1 MHDRSW
7 CDPDEVKMDPDCM
20 LSPPDDVRVIVQGE
34 VVGPASIGKFLM
46 KDILYIMD
54 CALKRFLF
62 YLLLCAMVQLQA
74 SDINAGLSLLV
85 PLKRDSL

>member
-1 MHDRSW
+1 
-7 CDPDEVKMDPDCM
+7 M
-20 LSPPDDVRVIVQGE
+20 LSPPDEVKVIVQGE

-74 SDINAGLSLLV
+74 QSDINAGLSLLV

>member
-1 MHDRSW
+1 
-7 CDPDEVKMDPDCM
+7 M

-34 VVGPASIGKFLM
+34 VVGPTSIGKFLM

-54 CALKRFLF
+54 CALILF

-74 SDINAGLSLLV
+74 SDINTGLSLLV

>member
-1 MHDRSW
+1 
-7 CDPDEVKMDPDCM
+7 M
-20 LSPPDDVRVIVQGE
+20 LSPPDEVKVIVQGE

-62 YLLLCAMVQLQA
+62 SVQWYSFRRRVTLTRVSLC
-74 SDINAGLSLLV
+74 
-85 PLKRDSL
+85 

>member
-1 MHDRSW
+1 
-7 CDPDEVKMDPDCM
+7 M
-20 LSPPDDVRVIVQGE
+20 LSPPDEVKVIVQGE

-74 SDINAGLSLLV
+74 PSDINTGLSLLV